1 MSHVTASQRSAMRTP
16 ARQQGALRFVDGGV
30 VEGGDVYEKRRA
42 QVAAE
47 ERAIAQAQAAAR
59 ASALADADI
68 EAYEKRRDKVAKQPA
83 DIQSMTH
90 IGDKP
95 RRPVQVDTG
104 YFGKVGAGDAPYDVA
119 GPASGA
125 LSTLYGL
132 KTLPLYTTPAAPAA
146 AASDFAEGFASGD
159 PLQAGLG
166 ALGTPGRAAKAVGV
180 AGAAMMPSDAN
191 AMLLGF
197 GKARFAPMGRL
208 RAAEDALGRQRYRG
222 HVWEDE
228 GVYIGKDGKPR
239 WEIDDSNAR
248 MRIMRPGDVTS
259 LDRAWDHPELFRQY
273 PELKNVEVGVED
285 MEPGWGGYFD
295 PQKNRIVIS
304 PYSNH
309 PLGVIGHETQH
320 AIQDLEG
327 LAPGG
332 HGDVISAYTQ
342 LPWRDTKLKLY
353 QKYQQVGAA
362 GMTAKELDALK
373 AAQDRIKMF
382 NDPKYGPGIAHE
394 LYRRSAGE
402 AEARNVETRLG
413 WDDELRRKTPPW
425 QSADILEH
433 EQYIHPS
440 PEEMIRAVNDMNARV
455 RAAVRPQLDDR
466 ARLMA
471 YARELGAR

>member
-16 ARQQGALRFVDGGV
+16 ARQQGALRFADGG
-30 VEGGDVYEKRRA
+30 
-42 QVAAE
+42 
-47 ERAIAQAQAAAR
+47 
-59 ASALADADI
+59 DADI
-68 EAYEKRRDKVAKQPA
+68 EAYEKRRDKVARQPA

-132 KTLPLYTTPAAPAA
+132 KTLPLYMTPAAPAA

-208 RAAEDALGRQRYRG
+208 KAAEDALGRQRYRG

-228 GVYIGKDGKPR
+228 GVYVGKDGKPR

-248 MRIMRPGDVTS
+248 MRIMRQGDVTN

-273 PELKNVEVGVED
+273 PDLKKVEVGVED

-295 PQKNRIVIS
+295 PRKNRIVIS
-304 PYSNH
+304 PYANS

-320 AIQDLEG
+320 AIQGLEG
-327 LAPGG
+327 FAPGG
-332 HGDVISAYTQ
+332 EGQLISAYSQ
-342 LPWRDTKLKLY
+342 LPWRDQQLMLWD
-353 QKYQQVGAA
+353 KYQQVGAA
-362 GMTAKELDALK
+362 GMTAKEIDALK
-373 AAQDRIKMF
+373 AIQDRLAAFK
-382 NDPKYGPGIAHE
+382 DPKIGPAIAHD

-402 AEARNVETRLG
+402 VEARNVETRLG

-425 QSADILEH
+425 QSADMPEA
-433 EQYIHPS
+433 EQYVHP
-440 PEEMIRAVNDMNARV
+440 PVDEMAQRVRDMNARV
-455 RAAVRPQLDDR
+455 RAIVPQTDDR
-466 ARLMA
+466 ARLIA